1 MSDNIKFFKEL
12 GKRIAELRKEKGLSQ
27 EELGKKAKKSRQVI
41 SRFELGEVR
50 PSISTLLA
58 ISKVLEVDI
67 TIVLSFSTQ
76 NRINSRLYEIL
87 KKLNMKQKDVLLKTA
102 KAIIEMEK

>member
-1 MSDNIKFFKEL
+1 MSDNGKFFKEL

-50 PSISTLLA
+50 PSLSTLLA

-67 TIVLSFSTQ
+67 TVILSFSTQ
-76 NRINSRLYEIL
+76 NKINSQLYEIL
-87 KKLNMKQKDVLLKTA
+87 KKLNTKQKDALLKTA

>member
-58 ISKVLEVDI
+58 ISNVLEVDI
-67 TIVLSFSTQ
+67 TVILSFSTQ
-76 NRINSRLYEIL
+76 NKINSHLYEIL
-87 KKLNMKQKDVLLKTA
+87 KKLNTKQKDALLKTA